1 MAVADVNYGGSTGF
15 GKAYRQRLT
24 KPEPSWVRQTRI
36 FRTIYF
42 VLGLPAPVNIYVT
55 PLRFKLGGRPILSAH
70 YERRIAGF
78 ERQRPEILNVGV
90 SRNRFCDFL
99 ADPDSRSFSRFGAII
114 MQFTVSFAMPFCPRP
129 INDDCTKTGSG

>member
-55 PLRFKLGGRPILSAH
+55 PLRFKLGGRPILRAH
-70 YERRIAGF
+70 
-78 ERQRPEILNVGV
+78 LNVETAG
-90 SRNRFCDFL
+90 SENGRKFELRCL
-99 ADPDSRSFSRFGAII
+99 E
-114 MQFTVSFAMPFCPRP
+114 TVFVIF
-129 INDDCTKTGSG
+129 